1 MSTARGVSFFL
12 KKVIVIFRRTL
23 YNPVVE
29 LFLKTIRFAEVNGQ
43 IQRGE
48 AMTGAVIIA
57 SGVGADGE
65 TLDPTRSVGEISA
78 VQGLILT
85 CFEAKVQSVAVVA
98 EQRQVAM
105 IQKDIA
111 RMGAVCLGCRDGAGM
126 EELLREGIAFL
137 SSDCERIL
145 AATVEYPLVSHQT
158 VRRMLECGKVLAF
171 PRYHGLAG
179 TPIVIAR
186 KAYDRLTGE
195 DRGPGNG
202 KPCHFAEDVL
212 ELFRRRGVLPEAIET
227 EDETV
232 IQSAAACAEESGQET
247 QPAQKH
253 SRHPLRFCTGLRL
266 ARDTVFFGPGAAQ
279 LLELIRRERSVR
291 MASELMGISYTKA
304 WNILRK
310 VEKGLGAP
318 AVSCRQGGKSGGMA
332 VLTPEGE
339 ELLRKYRMFEE
350 RADEALQT
358 VFAEIFSDEPGTGR
372 EPWN

>member
-12 KKVIVIFRRTL
+12 KKVIVILRRTL

-126 EELLREGIAFL
+126 EMCIRDSSCPVTASGFLLPRWNIRWCRTRRCAGC
-137 SSDCERIL
+137 SSAER
-145 AATVEYPLVSHQT
+145 
-158 VRRMLECGKVLAF
+158 C
-171 PRYHGLAG
+171 
-179 TPIVIAR
+179 
-186 KAYDRLTGE
+186 
-195 DRGPGNG
+195 
-202 KPCHFAEDVL
+202 
-212 ELFRRRGVLPEAIET
+212 
-227 EDETV
+227 
-232 IQSAAACAEESGQET
+232 
-247 QPAQKH
+247 
-253 SRHPLRFCTGLRL
+253 LRFRGTMGWPGLRL
-266 ARDTVFFGPGAAQ
+266 
-279 LLELIRRERSVR
+279 
-291 MASELMGISYTKA
+291 
-304 WNILRK
+304 
-310 VEKGLGAP
+310 
-318 AVSCRQGGKSGGMA
+318 
-332 VLTPEGE
+332 
-339 ELLRKYRMFEE
+339 
-350 RADEALQT
+350 
-358 VFAEIFSDEPGTGR
+358 
-372 EPWN
+372 